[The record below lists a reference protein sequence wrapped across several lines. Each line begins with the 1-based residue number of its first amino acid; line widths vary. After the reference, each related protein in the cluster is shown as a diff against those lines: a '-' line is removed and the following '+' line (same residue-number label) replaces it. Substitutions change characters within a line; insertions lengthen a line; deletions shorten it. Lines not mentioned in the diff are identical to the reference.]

1 MDDAGNL
8 RVGVDTGE
16 LSTECSG
23 ETPGRSRRRPTLT
36 SDFNLSIAAER
47 DAVDSGVG
55 GVDIVGEEG
64 GDGEWSLDVR
74 SAAGTVTGLLTGSRP
89 AGR

>member
-16 LSTECSG
+16 PSTECSG

-36 SDFNLSIAAER
+36 SDFNLSIAAES
-47 DAVDSGVG
+47 DTADSGVG
-55 GVDIVGEEG
+55 GVDIVGEGGGEG
-64 GDGEWSLDVR
+64 ALASK
-74 SAAGTVTGLLTGSRP
+74 SAAVTVTGLLSGNRP